1 MRAVVIDG
9 AGSVRVN
16 TQPDPALPG
25 PDGVVVAVTAAGIC
39 GSDLHFYEGEYPFT
53 EPVALGHEAVGT
65 IVEAGPQV
73 RTVGVG
79 DLVMVSS
86 VAGCG
91 VCPGCETHDP
101 VMCFS
106 GPMIFGAGVL
116 GGAQADLLAV
126 PAADFQVL
134 KIPEGITTEQALLL
148 TDNLATGWAA
158 AQRADISFGS
168 AVAVIGLGA
177 VGLCAL
183 RSAFIHG
190 AATVFAVDR
199 VKGRLQRAATWG
211 ATPIP
216 SPAAETILAATRGRG
231 ADSVIDRRRHRR
243 LDERRAQCGA
253 PWRHRL
259 GCRRARSS
267 AVSPARTDVPVAK
280 HHAANDHGTG
290 TTNLAGTDPVAAVGP
305 TRCRWHLH
313 YHPAVGR
320 SGQGLCNR
328 EGALG

>member
-158 AQRADISFGS
+158 SRRPLRAAQRLHTRCRNGFRCRPS
-168 AVAVIGLGA
+168 
-177 VGLCAL
+177 
-183 RSAFIHG
+183 
-190 AATVFAVDR
+190 
-199 VKGRLQRAATWG
+199 KGTL
-211 ATPIP
+211 
-216 SPAAETILAATRGRG
+216 ATRGHLG
-231 ADSVIDRRRHRR
+231 CYADTVTGGRDDSGRDAGSRRR
-243 LDERRAQCGA
+243 
-253 PWRHRL
+253 L
-259 GCRRARSS
+259 G
-267 AVSPARTDVPVAK
+267 D
-280 HHAANDHGTG
+280 
-290 TTNLAGTDPVAAVGP
+290 
-305 TRCRWHLH
+305 
-313 YHPAVGR
+313 
-320 SGQGLCNR
+320 
-328 EGALG
+328 

>member
-25 PDGVVVAVTAAGIC
+25 PDGVVVAVTAAVIC

-231 ADSVIDRRRHRR
+231 ADSVID
-243 LDERRAQCGA
+243 
-253 PWRHRL
+253 
-259 GCRRARSS
+259 
-267 AVSPARTDVPVAK
+267 AV
-280 HHAANDHGTG
+280 
-290 TTNLAGTDPVAAVGP
+290 GTDASMSDALNAVRPGG
-305 TRCRWHLH
+305 TVSV
-313 YHPAVGR
+313 VGVHDL
-320 SGQGLCNR
+320 QPFPCPH
-328 EGALG
+328 

>member
-158 AQRADISFGS
+158 AQRADISFGFHCRVRTAATNS
-168 AVAVIGLGA
+168 AVCNGRDRTGA
-177 VGLCAL
+177 ASQRALTDPLTDRCHPTRHGVGLT
-183 RSAFIHG
+183 
-190 AATVFAVDR
+190 AADKIDHLPRT
-199 VKGRLQRAATWG
+199 
-211 ATPIP
+211 TP
-216 SPAAETILAATRGRG
+216 
-231 ADSVIDRRRHRR
+231 
-243 LDERRAQCGA
+243 
-253 PWRHRL
+253 
-259 GCRRARSS
+259 
-267 AVSPARTDVPVAK
+267 
-280 HHAANDHGTG
+280 
-290 TTNLAGTDPVAAVGP
+290 
-305 TRCRWHLH
+305 
-313 YHPAVGR
+313 
-320 SGQGLCNR
+320 
-328 EGALG
+328 